1 MCVRGGITLT
11 TLFRQFL
18 IIQILLISL
27 VGLGGP
33 AITNINSIIGGLTS
47 LKATETQVSADTG
60 RAIDPNGSSEFSA
73 RVAKFDIYA
82 KNSSIFALVLVG
94 FGLSWGAFIQS
105 KRLFINCKK
114 FVKRAA
120 AIEVKFSLGTLSLDG
135 DKDILPVNQYMNN
148 RLSDPEQDDF
158 QMQTALSIVYLYRV
172 CTMVFHWGDFNCS
185 FCSINFA
192 FAHFHGW
199 QFGLIRHVVLLRWL
213 QELLSEVR
221 HPYFGVPY
229 QDKESR

>member
-1 MCVRGGITLT
+1 MSEDNHSAETKGDGFDDYQFQLASLEYKEVCQNVREGWNYIT

-158 QMQTALSIVYLYRV
+158 QMQTALSIVYLSG
-172 CTMVFHWGDFNCS
+172 CALWFFIGG
-185 FCSINFA
+185 I
-192 FAHFHGW
+192 
-199 QFGLIRHVVLLRWL
+199 LI
-213 QELLSEVR
+213 
-221 HPYFGVPY
+221 VPFVA
-229 QDKESR
+229 